1 MLPSV
6 GLSEKI
12 VLPNV
17 TDWHQKGLTNK
28 QHSIKGIAIGL
39 TIIGLWAG
47 SLIFWLSWDISKV
60 NIFWIGTAIASQT
73 FLYTG
78 VFITAHDAMHCA
90 IFPQNRQI
98 NHLIGRVAVFLYAL
112 FSYQKLLKNH
122 WLHHRHPA
130 SETDPD
136 FYDSNWLGW
145 YFKFF
150 SRYFSWMQISG
161 LGIIFHVLNYFAI
174 FDAENMFLF
183 WVIPSLLSSVQLFY
197 FGTYLPHRE
206 PEGGYTNHHR
216 CQSNSL
222 STFWSFITCYHFGY
236 HEEHHEYPH
245 LPWWQLPIIRQSKE
259 TGFL

>member
-150 SRYFSWMQISG
+150 SR
-161 LGIIFHVLNYFAI
+161 
-174 FDAENMFLF
+174 
-183 WVIPSLLSSVQLFY
+183 
-197 FGTYLPHRE
+197 
-206 PEGGYTNHHR
+206 
-216 CQSNSL
+216 
-222 STFWSFITCYHFGY
+222 
-236 HEEHHEYPH
+236 
-245 LPWWQLPIIRQSKE
+245 
-259 TGFL
+259 

>member
-1 MLPSV
+1 MQPDCVS
-6 GLSEKI
+6 
-12 VLPNV
+12 NV
-17 TDWHQKGLTNK
+17 TDMHHKDLTNSEN
-28 QHSIKGIAIGL
+28 SIQGIAIGL
-39 TIIGLWAG
+39 TIMGLWAG
-47 SLIFWLSWDISKV
+47 SLIFLLSLDISKLE
-60 NIFWIGTAIASQT
+60 IFWIIPAIATQT

-90 IFPQNRQI
+90 IFPQNPKI
-98 NHLIGRVAVFLYAL
+98 NHLIGRLAV
-112 FSYQKLLKNH
+112 SYQKLLKNH

-136 FYDSNWLGW
+136 FYDSNLLGW

-150 SRYFSWMQISG
+150 SRYFSLIQIAG
-161 LGIIFHVLNYFAI
+161 LGIIFNLLNYFSI
-174 FDAENMFLF
+174 FPAENMFLF

-245 LPWWQLPIIRQSKE
+245 LPWWQLPIIRKSKE